1 MGPATAWETAADP
14 GLRDV
19 LRYLQTGEALGPLS
33 EEIDALVDTFNKDR
47 EWVNRV
53 LTYEQETEMR
63 CRRAREEALEQ
74 GIEQGMDRLGTLIGR
89 LIDAG
94 RLDDAKRVSEDAAY
108 RDKLLSEFRLQGWG
122 EILRNRNNL
131 AISQIWDLEGGERG
145 IPLIF
150 GQ

>member
-94 RLDDAKRVSEDAAY
+94 RLPRA
-108 RDKLLSEFRLQGWG
+108 G
-122 EILRNRNNL
+122 
-131 AISQIWDLEGGERG
+131 
-145 IPLIF
+145 
-150 GQ
+150 

>member
-33 EEIDALVDTFNKDR
+33 EEIDALVDTFNEDR

-108 RDKLLSEFRLQGWG
+108 RDKLLSEFRLQG
-122 EILRNRNNL
+122 
-131 AISQIWDLEGGERG
+131 
-145 IPLIF
+145 
-150 GQ
+150 

>member
-74 GIEQGMDRLGTLIGR
+74 GIEQGIEQGMDRLGTLIGR

-94 RLDDAKRVSEDAAY
+94 RFDDAKRVSEDAAY
-108 RDKLLSEFRLQGWG
+108 RDKLLSEFRLQG
-122 EILRNRNNL
+122 
-131 AISQIWDLEGGERG
+131 
-145 IPLIF
+145 
-150 GQ
+150 